1 MMYVKN
7 PESGGR
13 NCEEIYGNHVR
24 HVIFQERPP
33 RLGWWLGKHLIR
45 CLAYIDLKM
54 VRAGV
59 VQHPGEWVYGGYREI
74 QNPKQRYTLI
84 DRQKLTVLLSIKD
97 KDQLTEY
104 HRKWVEEVLKNGSNR
119 RDAK

>member
-33 RLGWWLGKHLIR
+33 RLGWRLGKHLIR

-59 VQHPGEWVYGGYREI
+59 VQHPGE
-74 QNPKQRYTLI
+74 
-84 DRQKLTVLLSIKD
+84 
-97 KDQLTEY
+97 
-104 HRKWVEEVLKNGSNR
+104 
-119 RDAK
+119 